1 MFQSIAVLPLFGL
14 RAHVYGESADTY
26 RAMSTPVSSRSLAV
40 STRSSGFISHFSRIF
55 MIGFLFYLTCFS
67 SLFSQWK
74 YQSNAWNK
82 NDISNELFEIP
93 LGLSF
98 INFKFYSIVLASCS
112 MPKFRFGCMLY
123 FNQILT
129 SMFLLFDVFF
139 QSANDV
145 IRIDYS
151 NMDRLK
157 FILY

>member
-1 MFQSIAVLPLFGL
+1 
-14 RAHVYGESADTY
+14 
-26 RAMSTPVSSRSLAV
+26 
-40 STRSSGFISHFSRIF
+40 

-112 MPKFRFGCMLY
+112 MPKSRFGCMLY